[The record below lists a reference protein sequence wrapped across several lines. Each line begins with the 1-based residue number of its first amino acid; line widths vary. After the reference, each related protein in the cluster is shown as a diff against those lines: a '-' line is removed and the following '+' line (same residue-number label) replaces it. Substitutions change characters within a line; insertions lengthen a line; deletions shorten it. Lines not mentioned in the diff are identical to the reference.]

1 MVWTSHWDKLKDHS
15 SQDVEHRSERR
26 INTGNDGSTT
36 LIGLFLFGKDVAGWE
51 WTTFAQSPRVGFA
64 VSECELGNEGVD
76 KSGRWIVDSFED
88 RRICEGL
95 FYCLKVQARA
105 VDAKG

>member
-1 MVWTSHWDKLKDHS
+1 MIRAGHRHELEDHPC
-15 SQDVEHRSERR
+15 QDVEHWTEWGVYKRD
-26 INTGNDGSTT
+26 DGSTT
-36 LIGLFLFGKDVAGWE
+36 LIGLFLFGKDVAGWK